1 MRRAVAGAAE
11 QSVDATGEER
21 RRTVTRIAE
30 EVAAPASAE
39 VDRDARFP
47 HEALAALRAA
57 GLLHAA
63 LPVDVGGAG
72 LDLREIA
79 ELTQRLARGCGAT
92 SMVFAMHQAQI
103 ACVAVCLD
111 AGADA
116 AAGLARRITADDAL
130 VASVTSEV
138 GIGGD
143 VRRSNAA
150 VEPRDGGEGG
160 VGGILFLEKRSP
172 TISYAEHA
180 QAYLVT
186 ARRTADS
193 APDDQVATLLWR
205 DEVELE
211 RTGTWDAM
219 GMRGT
224 VSPGYRIAGTFP
236 AERVLPV
243 AFGEI
248 AARALV
254 PWSHVLW
261 ASCWYGLALEAF
273 LRARRMVRRRDAGAD
288 PRLAEAG
295 LGLST
300 LRAGI
305 SEAIDRTVPASG
317 PMAIM
322 ALARLNDLKV
332 TSSRTAVDVA
342 TLCLEICGMA
352 GYQERNPV
360 SVARILRDLYSA
372 RLMIANERIL
382 ASNAELALVR
392 DA

>member
-1 MRRAVAGAAE
+1 VE
-11 QSVDATGEER
+11 QSVDATAEDR
-21 RRTVTRIAE
+21 RRTVARIAD

-47 HEALAALRAA
+47 HEALAALREA

-63 LPVDVGGAG
+63 LPAEVGGGG
-72 LDLREIA
+72 LDLREIS

-103 ACVAVCLD
+103 ASVAACLD
-111 AGADA
+111 AGGDA
-116 AAGLARRITADDAL
+116 AAQLARRITGDDAL

-150 VEPRDGGEGG
+150 VEPGAGGT
-160 VGGILFLEKRSP
+160 FSLEKRSP

-180 QAYLVT
+180 EAYLVT
-186 ARRTADS
+186 ARRTPDS
-193 APDDQVATLLWR
+193 APDDQVAVLLWR
-205 DEVELE
+205 DAVVLE

-224 VSPGYRIAGTFP
+224 VSPGYRIASTFP
-236 AERVLPV
+236 AERVLPLP
-243 AFGEI
+243 FGDI
-248 AARALV
+248 AARAMV

-273 LRARRMVRRRDAGAD
+273 LRARRMVRKRDAGAD

-295 LGLST
+295 LGLSA

-305 SEAIDRTVPASG
+305 SEAIDGTVPASG
-317 PMAIM
+317 PMAIT
-322 ALARLNDLKV
+322 ALTRLNDLKV
-332 TSSRTAVDVA
+332 ASSRTAVDVA
-342 TLCLEICGMA
+342 TLCLEITGMA

-372 RLMIANERIL
+372 RLMIGNERIL